1 MSGKKIKGF
10 IELIDRY
17 NEEVCKVVS
26 ISSQEEYRGY
36 RRFAATFVAST
47 FQKKDLPLK
56 DVDNLLLVSFQQF
69 MTDHYST
76 RTANR
81 CQGFIKRVL
90 ASVNEEGILKGN
102 MMTRKYYTT
111 HESLTKEEL
120 LSVLR
125 SRMPN
130 ERMQRVRDI
139 FVLSCFTGLRLD
151 DLRELTTDNFTV
163 GRNGELS
170 LQVTRRM
177 TGQVSYIPLLNISR
191 RILQKYIGRRQETLL
206 PCITG
211 EKTNYYLKEVGN
223 ACGLS
228 KSLCFTMA
236 RNTFA
241 TTVTYENGLPI
252 EIVSRTLGDNS
263 NVSFEEMDSKEQD
276 RIERGFAL
284 LDRHITNFTN
294 VFVL

>member
-17 NEEVCKVVS
+17 NEEVRKVVS

-36 RRFAATFVAST
+36 RRHAATFVAST

-56 DVDNLLLVSFQQF
+56 EVDDLLLVSFQQF
-69 MTDHYST
+69 MTDHYSA

-90 ASVNEEGILKGN
+90 ASVNGEGILKGN

-125 SRMPN
+125 NRMPN
-130 ERMQRVRDI
+130 EQMQRVRDI

-206 PCITG
+206 PCTTC
-211 EKTNYYLKEVGN
+211 EKTNYYLKEVGT

-228 KSLCFTMA
+228 KSLYFTMA

-241 TTVTYENGLPI
+241 TTVTYANGLPI

-263 NVSFEEMDSKEQD
+263 NVSFEKMDSKEQD
-276 RIERGFAL
+276 RIERGFAR

>member
-26 ISSQEEYRGY
+26 ISSQEEYQGY

-56 DVDNLLLVSFQQF
+56 EVDDLLLVSFQQF
-69 MTDHYST
+69 MTDHYSA

-81 CQGFIKRVL
+81 CQRFIKRVL
-90 ASVNEEGILKGN
+90 ASVNGEGILKGN

-241 TTVTYENGLPI
+241 TTVTYANGLPI

-263 NVSFEEMDSKEQD
+263 NVSFEKMDSKEQD

>member
-17 NEEVCKVVS
+17 NEEVRKVVS

-56 DVDNLLLVSFQQF
+56 EVDDLLLVSFQQF
-69 MTDHYST
+69 MTDHYSA

-81 CQGFIKRVL
+81 CQRFIKRVL
-90 ASVNEEGILKGN
+90 ASVNGEGILKGN

-206 PCITG
+206 PCTTC
-211 EKTNYYLKEVGN
+211 EKTNYYLKEVGT

-241 TTVTYENGLPI
+241 TTVTYANGLPI

-263 NVSFEEMDSKEQD
+263 NVSFEKMDSKEQD

>member
-26 ISSQEEYRGY
+26 ISSQEEYQGY

-56 DVDNLLLVSFQQF
+56 EVDDLLLVSFQQF
-69 MTDHYST
+69 MTDHYSA

-81 CQGFIKRVL
+81 CQRFIKRVL
-90 ASVNEEGILKGN
+90 ASVNGEGILKGN

-125 SRMPN
+125 SHMPN

-211 EKTNYYLKEVGN
+211 EKTNSYLKEIGN

-241 TTVTYENGLPI
+241 TTVTCENGLPI
-252 EIVSRTLGDNS
+252 EIVSRILGDNS

-276 RIERGFAL
+276 RIEREFAL

>member
-1 MSGKKIKGF
+1 
-10 IELIDRY
+10 
-17 NEEVCKVVS
+17 
-26 ISSQEEYRGY
+26 
-36 RRFAATFVAST
+36 
-47 FQKKDLPLK
+47 
-56 DVDNLLLVSFQQF
+56 

-81 CQGFIKRVL
+81 CQRFIKRVL
-90 ASVNEEGILKGN
+90 ASVNGEGILKGN

-163 GRNGELS
+163 GRNGGLS

-211 EKTNYYLKEVGN
+211 EKTNSYLKEIGN
-223 ACGLS
+223 ACRLS

-252 EIVSRTLGDNS
+252 EIVSRILGDNS

-276 RIERGFAL
+276 RIEREFAL